1 MLISSENVRFGF
13 NGGTLLEDVCFAVN
27 EGDRIGLIGANGE
40 GKTTLIR
47 LLLGELDVES
57 GVLFRKNGIRIGYL
71 AQNGGYDSANTV
83 FEEMRDVFA
92 ADIRAID
99 ALRETEEKISRVE
112 ENSEEYR
119 ALSAKYESLNRQ
131 IAARDSY
138 NFEVRIRTVLGG
150 MGFDKVYDQPI
161 HTMSGGEK
169 TRLKLCRLLLE
180 DPELLILDEPTN
192 HLDMKTLFWLE
203 EYLST
208 YKGAILTV
216 SHDRYF
222 LDKIVR
228 QIYEIENKKLSVFK
242 GNYTK
247 YKVLKA
253 EKTAHLL
260 KEYEKQQE
268 ERAHMQDYV
277 DRNLVRAST
286 TKMAQS
292 RRLALEKMELIE
304 KPLLPP
310 TPPRFAF
317 SYTEKPYEKVLEV
330 ANLRLV
336 AGDKVLLS
344 NASFTLMR
352 SEKCAIV
359 GDNGTGKSTLVKE
372 IAKNKNAA
380 IRLGRFVRLACYD
393 QENAN
398 LDPNNTVLNELW
410 GRHVLWDQTR
420 VRNILAQA
428 KLEAE
433 DMDKQVRMLSG
444 GERAKLALAV
454 FECEGGNVL
463 VLDEPTNHLDLPARE
478 SLEAALKEF
487 DGTVLFVS
495 HDRYFIR
502 ALAGK
507 ILELENG
514 EAIEFKGSYD
524 EYTAYK
530 TKPKEDEAKRAAL
543 PQKTSV
549 HHVPAPSVL
558 ENSDE
563 NSKQKNSYYRTKED
577 RAAEAKRRTRI
588 KKIEDEIAALEAEDA
603 QLNTDLADPAVTGN
617 FTLLT
622 KKCNRLDEIK
632 TLLDSLYE
640 EYETLI

>member
-1 MLISSENVRFGF
+1 MLLSAENLCFGF
-13 NGGTLLEDVCFAVN
+13 NGGSLLENVCFALN
-27 EGDRIGLIGANGE
+27 ENDRVGLIGANGE

-47 LLLGELDVES
+47 LMLGELQPES
-57 GVLFRKNGIRIGYL
+57 GVLFRKNGIRVGYL
-71 AQNGGYDSANTV
+71 AQNGGYDSSNTV
-83 FEEMRDVFA
+83 FEEMREIFTP
-92 ADIRAID
+92 DIRAIE
-99 ALRETEEKISRVE
+99 ALRETEEKISKTV

-119 ALSAKYESLNRQ
+119 ALSAKYEALNKQ

-138 NFEVRIRTVLGG
+138 HYEIRIRTVLNG
-150 MGFDKVYDQPI
+150 MGFENNYDQLI

-222 LDKIVR
+222 LDKLVSS
-228 QIYEIENKKLSVFK
+228 IYEIENKKLCVFK
-242 GNYTK
+242 GNYSK

-253 EKTAHLL
+253 EKVAHLL

-268 ERAHMQDYV
+268 ERAHMQEYV

-304 KPLLPP
+304 KPALPP
-310 TPPRFAF
+310 TPPRFHF
-317 SYTEKPYEKVLEV
+317 SYTDKPYERVLEV
-330 ANLRLV
+330 VDLKLT
-336 AGDKVLLS
+336 AGEKTLLEK
-344 NASFTLMR
+344 ASFALMR
-352 SEKCAIV
+352 GEKCAVV

-372 IAKNKNAA
+372 LVKGKNPAV
-380 IRLGRFVRLACYD
+380 RLGRFVKIACYD

-398 LDPNNTVLNELW
+398 LDPNETVLGELW
-410 GRHVLWDQTR
+410 GRHVSWEQTK

-428 KLEAE
+428 GLPAE
-433 DMDKQVRMLSG
+433 DMEKKVRMLSG

-454 FECEGGNVL
+454 FACENGNFL
-463 VLDEPTNHLDLPARE
+463 ILDEPTNHLDLPARE
-478 SLEAALKEF
+478 SLETALKEF
-487 DGTVLFVS
+487 DGTLLFVS

-502 ALAGK
+502 ALADK
-507 ILELENG
+507 IIELENG
-514 EAIEFKGSYD
+514 EAISFKGNYE
-524 EYTAYK
+524 EYTAQKQAAKEALK
-530 TKPKEDEAKRAAL
+530 TAQKTVQSVPTPSLSTNSDKKEGFYRSKEERAADAR
-543 PQKTSV
+543 K
-549 HHVPAPSVL
+549 
-558 ENSDE
+558 
-563 NSKQKNSYYRTKED
+563 
-577 RAAEAKRRTRI
+577 RTRI
-588 KKIEDEIAALEAEDA
+588 KKIEEEISALEAEDEEINA
-603 QLNTDLADPAVTGN
+603 SLSDPAITSN
-617 FTLLT
+617 FPLLT
-622 KKCNRLDEIK
+622 EKCNRLEEIK
-632 TLLDSLYE
+632 TLLDALYA

>member
-1 MLISSENVRFGF
+1 MLLSADNLHFGF
-13 NGGTLLEDVCFAVN
+13 NGGSLLEKITFSLN
-27 EGDRIGLIGANGE
+27 EGERVGLIGANGE

-47 LLLGELDVES
+47 LILGELEPES
-57 GVLFRKNGIRIGYL
+57 GVLFKKNGIRIGYL
-71 AQNGGYDSANTV
+71 AQNGGYDSYNTV
-83 FEEMRDVFA
+83 FEEMREIFTP
-92 ADIRAID
+92 DIRAVE
-99 ALRETEEKISRVE
+99 ALRETERAISQTRE
-112 ENSEEYR
+112 GSDEYR
-119 ALSAKYESLNRQ
+119 RLSARYESLNKQ

-138 NFEVRIRTVLGG
+138 NYEVRIRTVLNG
-150 MGFDKVYDQPI
+150 MGFESVYDQPI

-203 EYLST
+203 DYLSA

-222 LDKIVR
+222 LDKLVT
-228 QIYEIENKKLSVFK
+228 QIYELEYKKLSVFK

-247 YKVLKA
+247 YKILKA
-253 EKTAHLL
+253 EKVAHLL
-260 KEYEKQQE
+260 KEYEKQQD
-268 ERAHMQDYV
+268 ERAHMQEYV

-304 KPLLPP
+304 KPQFPP
-310 TPPRFAF
+310 PPPRFQF
-317 SYTEKPYEKVLEV
+317 HYTDKPYERVLEV
-330 ANLRLV
+330 NDLRLT
-336 AGDKVLLS
+336 AGEKLLLE

-352 SEKCAIV
+352 GEKCAVV

-372 IAKNKNAA
+372 IVKGKAPA
-380 IRLGRFVRLACYD
+380 IRLGRYVKLACYD

-398 LDPNNTVLNELW
+398 LDPNETVLGELW
-410 GRHVLWDQTR
+410 GRHVTWDQTR

-428 KLEAE
+428 GLVAE
-433 DMDKQVRMLSG
+433 DMDKKVRMLSG

-454 FECEGGNVL
+454 FECENGNLL

-478 SLEAALKEF
+478 SLEAALKAF

-507 ILELENG
+507 ILELEDG
-514 EAIEFKGSYD
+514 EAHSFTGSYD
-524 EYTAYK
+524 EYTAQK
-530 TKPKEDEAKRAAL
+530 QAAKAQQKRVDQIPTPTPSTKSEKAE
-543 PQKTSV
+543 
-549 HHVPAPSVL
+549 
-558 ENSDE
+558 
-563 NSKQKNSYYRTKED
+563 SYYRSKEE
-577 RAAEAKRRTRI
+577 RAADARKRTRI
-588 KKIEDEIAALEAEDA
+588 KKIEEEISALEEEDTVLSEA
-603 QLNTDLADPAVTGN
+603 LADPAVTSD
-617 FTLLT
+617 FALLT
-622 KKCNRLDEIK
+622 EKCNRLEEIK
-632 TLLDSLYE
+632 NLLEGLYT